1 MKEAAMSYKE
11 NVDEN
16 LFGMRSLA
24 FALLQ
29 CRSEK
34 EALLVIK
41 YFAKPKPRVTAPP
54 EHCSG
59 PDGFS
64 GDTD

>member
-1 MKEAAMSYKE
+1 MSYKE

-41 YFAKPKPRVTAPP
+41 YFTDKTKPRISDPP
-54 EHCSG
+54 KSCDQ
-59 PDGFS
+59 PDGVAS
-64 GDTD
+64 DTE